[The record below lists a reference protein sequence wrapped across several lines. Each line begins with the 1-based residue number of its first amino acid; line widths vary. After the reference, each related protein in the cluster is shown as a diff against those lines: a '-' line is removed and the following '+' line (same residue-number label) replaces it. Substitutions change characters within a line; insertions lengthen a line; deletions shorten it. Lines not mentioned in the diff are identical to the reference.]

1 MEEKKQVVGGIT
13 FTGPITVNGPMFDI
27 HDNQHVHIHNGG
39 QNKEDDTP
47 PSESDESDE
56 KNSNEELIKRLKPI
70 FWNEEEEA
78 KAFAESIQGLT
89 SLQIT
94 QRVKLLVHEKKISD
108 LSKGRT
114 LWEVLHDFGLYTKS
128 ESNWNQQVK

>member
-27 HDNQHVHIHNGG
+27 HNNQHVHIHNGG

-47 PSESDESDE
+47 PSDNDESDE
-56 KNSNEELIKRLKPI
+56 KDSNEELIQRLKPI
-70 FWNEEEEA
+70 FYNNEEEA
-78 KAFAESIQGLT
+78 KAFANFIRGLEPM
-89 SLQIT
+89 QIT
-94 QRVKLLVHEKKISD
+94 RRVKQLVHDRKISD
-108 LSKGRT
+108 LSKGRN
-114 LWEVLHDFGLYTKS
+114 LWTVLHDFGLYTKS